1 MEVLLLW
8 TSLRACRVVS
18 NRGIDPVNWI
28 WIPEWS
34 LEYHF
39 IIGNG
44 YHMLL
49 TCYNYGFHVIK
60 GAWLGFLP
68 WPLWP
73 CRGSRYHPL
82 RPSTLLVGMKDGQD
96 PGWGI
101 FLDWL
106 GPFPLVNQQWIAPTK
121 TWGWLGEDF
130 YWEDTWHILFFF
142 SKTSIWSSYSGE
154 SFFRSPSR
162 LAICCDHVAIIRSL
176 FEMILT
182 IFASLIWLFCQ
193 ISVGTLW

>member
-142 SKTSIWSSYSGE
+142 QRHPYDHHILASP
-154 SFFRSPSR
+154 FFA
-162 LAICCDHVAIIRSL
+162 LHLGLQYVAIMLRSFDPYL
-176 FEMILT
+176 RWF
-182 IFASLIWLFCQ
+182 
-193 ISVGTLW
+193 